1 MKTYKSI
8 LIASLI
14 LGILG
19 MMSIPPVFAVETSV
33 SSSPQTLADF
43 QRAYTGTK
51 PAIAYAKYW
60 EARFLA
66 KYPQPT
72 LAVSRMRTEAAPQ
85 KGQGT
90 KPGIQPLQGSPH
102 AWALGK
108 ISSSKG

>member
-14 LGILG
+14 LG
-19 MMSIPPVFAVETSV
+19 MMIIPSVFAVETSV

-43 QRAYTGTK
+43 QRAYMGTK
-51 PAIAYAKYW
+51 PAIAHAKYW

-72 LAVSRMRTEAAPQ
+72 LVASRMRTEAGAAPQ
-85 KGQGT
+85 RGQGT
-90 KPGIQPLQGSPH
+90 KPDIRPSQGSPH
-102 AWALGK
+102 AWALGN